1 MQISNQIS
9 TYLVRKHIITEEYK
23 EVVSFG
29 MEHIIVTLGNIVTF
43 LGIGVLM
50 NMFRETAFFLLVFAS
65 VRRYAGGYHATT
77 RWRCF
82 LYSTIIVGTSL
93 FLIKYIYINR
103 MFYAASS
110 LVVVSVIITNSPV
123 EDRNKPLNVYE
134 VYEYRKRT
142 VFLSFAWIVLLE
154 ILTVMKQEIFAYTVW
169 IALVWVAVLLVMG
182 KCNFK
187 GENLR

>member
-9 TYLVRKHIITEEYK
+9 TYLVRKHIITEDYK

-110 LVVVSVIITNSPV
+110 LVVGSVIIINSPV

-134 VYEYRKRT
+134 VCEYRKRT
-142 VFLSFAWIVLLE
+142 VFLSTAWIVLLE
-154 ILTVMKQEIFAYTVW
+154 ILTFMKQEIFAYTVW

-182 KCNFK
+182 KVKKNGGLF
-187 GENLR
+187 E

>member
-1 MQISNQIS
+1 MCGNILLQ
-9 TYLVRKHIITEEYK
+9 KIIKKLYHLEWNIY
-23 EVVSFG
+23 
-29 MEHIIVTLGNIVTF
+29 IVTLGNIVTF

-110 LVVVSVIITNSPV
+110 LVVGSVIIINSPV

-134 VYEYRKRT
+134 VCEYRKRT
-142 VFLSFAWIVLLE
+142 VFLSTAWIVLLE
-154 ILTVMKQEIFAYTVW
+154 ILTFMKQEIFAYTVW